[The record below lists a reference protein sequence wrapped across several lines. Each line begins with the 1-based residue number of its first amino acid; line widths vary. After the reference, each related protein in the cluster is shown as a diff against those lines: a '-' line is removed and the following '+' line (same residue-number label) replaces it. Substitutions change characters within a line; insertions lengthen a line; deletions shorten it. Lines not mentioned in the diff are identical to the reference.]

1 MSFDS
6 LEYLALLTTVFFLFW
21 RLPGKVRVPLLVL
34 ASFFFY
40 ASWNAPLLGLLLF
53 SAVVDYS
60 VARGIA
66 TAENPKKRRT
76 WLALSV
82 LTNLSLLGFFKYADF
97 IRSSLH
103 ALFPQA
109 DWLAHPFGLTLP
121 IGISFY
127 TFQTMSYS
135 IDVYR
140 RRLQPTTS
148 FEDFLL
154 YVAFFPQ
161 LVAGPIERA
170 GHLLPQIR
178 ACRSSKLNT
187 ELFYSGLILVVW
199 GLTKK
204 VVFADNLAPVV
215 DQVYASPTNHDG
227 ARLLLATWAFAFQI
241 FFDFS
246 AYSDIARGSAALL
259 GIRLV
264 RNFRLPYLAESASDL
279 WRRWHIS
286 LSEWIR
292 DYIYIPLGGA
302 RRGRRRTLINL
313 SVTMGLAGLWHGAA
327 WHFVLW
333 GLFHGLLLVSYR
345 LLAGPADRCFSG
357 FPRRMTRWI
366 RIALMFQFTCVGWVL
381 FRAASTHDA
390 FWILGELF
398 RWTASGAVGLTA
410 DPLSA
415 ALVALFAA
423 FFVTMFAE
431 ERFDIFRRMTS
442 RPTPYGILLAVCL
455 LLMALFSREQA
466 QDFIYFQ
473 F

>member
-21 RLPGKVRVPLLVL
+21 RLPGRVRVPLLVL

-53 SAVVDYS
+53 SAGVDYS
-60 VARGIA
+60 VARGIS
-66 TAENPKKRRT
+66 TAEDPKERKL
-76 WLALSV
+76 WLALS
-82 LTNLSLLGFFKYADF
+82 LAANLGLLGFFKYADF
-97 IRSSLH
+97 IRGTLH
-103 ALFPQA
+103 ALAPNA
-109 DWLAHPFGLTLP
+109 AWLAQPIGLTLP

-140 RRLQPTTS
+140 GRLKPTTS

-170 GHLLPQIR
+170 GHLLPQIQ
-178 ACRSSKLNT
+178 ACKDSKLNS
-187 ELFYSGLILVVW
+187 ELFYSGLLLVTW
-199 GLTKK
+199 GLMKK
-204 VVFADNLAPVV
+204 IVFADNLAPLV
-215 DQVYASPTNHDG
+215 DQVYASPTDHDG

-313 SVTMGLAGLWHGAA
+313 ALTMGLAGLWHGAA

-333 GLFHGLLLVSYR
+333 GLFHGLLLATYR
-345 LLAGPADRCFSG
+345 VLAEPAGRCFAP
-357 FPRRMTRWI
+357 FPSRLMRCL

-381 FRAASTHDA
+381 FRATSTKDA
-390 FWILGELF
+390 LWILGELG
-398 RWTASGAVGLTA
+398 RWLGSGAGGLVSGPQSTA
-410 DPLSA
+410 L
-415 ALVALFAA
+415 LVLFAA
-423 FFVTMFAE
+423 LFLIMFVE
-431 ERFDIFRRMTS
+431 ERFDLFRKSTS
-442 RPTPYGILLAVCL
+442 RPVLYGILLAGCL

-466 QDFIYFQ
+466 QEFIYFQ